1 MVNLLKSITVYIL
14 LLAFLLIIAN
24 CGGDKIAEELTKDTT
39 PPDTS
44 ITSQP
49 LNLTNSI
56 SATFIFTSTEDGS
69 TFECQ
74 MDSGGYTSCTS
85 PKSYTGLT
93 ESSHSF
99 SVKAIDSAGNTDST
113 PASYTWTIDT
123 TANVEIS
130 ITSQPLN
137 PTNLT
142 SADFSFTSTETATFE
157 CQIDNSGYTICT
169 GSANYIDLT
178 EGSHKFDIKATDAAG
193 NTNLTPASYTWTIDT
208 TPPDTSITSQPL
220 NLTNSTSANFSFTST
235 ETATFECQ
243 IDNSGYTVCTG
254 SANYIDLTEG
264 SHKFDIKATDL
275 AGNTNSTP
283 ASYTWTI
290 DITAP
295 TGSLNIN
302 SGASYTTSTSVTLT
316 LSATDDAVGVTGYY
330 ASETST
336 IPSAS
341 ATGWTSITSTTSY
354 SASVS
359 FALSSGDGTKTV
371 YVWFKDAAGNVSS
384 SASDSIT
391 LDTTPPTVS
400 STSPSDNATSVALS
414 TSITATFGEAMDAA
428 TITASTFT
436 LDNGA
441 TGTVAYDTNTKTA
454 TFTPSSNLTSGTTYT
469 ATITTSVKDVAGN
482 KMASDKTWSFTTL
495 GILTWDAPTK
505 NLDGTDL
512 KDLAGYK
519 VYYGTSS
526 GSYTTPI
533 EVGKDVTT
541 YAVKTL
547 SAGTT
552 YYFTVTAYNE
562 IGNESDYSTEVSK
575 TIQ

>member
-56 SATFIFTSTEDGS
+56 SATFIFTSTEDDS

-93 ESSHSF
+93 E
-99 SVKAIDSAGNTDST
+99 
-113 PASYTWTIDT
+113 
-123 TANVEIS
+123 
-130 ITSQPLN
+130 
-137 PTNLT
+137 
-142 SADFSFTSTETATFE
+142 
-157 CQIDNSGYTICT
+157 
-169 GSANYIDLT
+169 
-178 EGSHKFDIKATDAAG
+178 GSHTFYVKATD
-193 NTNLTPASYTWTIDT
+193 S
-208 TPPDTSITSQPL
+208 
-220 NLTNSTSANFSFTST
+220 
-235 ETATFECQ
+235 
-243 IDNSGYTVCTG
+243 
-254 SANYIDLTEG
+254 
-264 SHKFDIKATDL
+264 

-290 DITAP
+290 D
-295 TGSLNIN
+295 
-302 SGASYTTSTSVTLT
+302 
-316 LSATDDAVGVTGYY
+316 
-330 ASETST
+330 
-336 IPSAS
+336 
-341 ATGWTSITSTTSY
+341 
-354 SASVS
+354 
-359 FALSSGDGTKTV
+359 
-371 YVWFKDAAGNVSS
+371 
-384 SASDSIT
+384 
-391 LDTTPPTVS
+391 TTPPTVS
-400 STSPSDNATSVALS
+400 STSSLTGVTLS
-414 TSITATFGEAMDAA
+414 TSITATFSETMDSS
-428 TITASTFT
+428 TITTTTFT
-436 LDNGA
+436 LKDSDNNA
-441 TGTVAYDTNTKTA
+441 VTGIVTYSGTTA
-454 TFTPSSNLTSGTTYT
+454 TWTPSSNLTSGTTYT
-469 ATITTSVKDVAGN
+469 ATITTSVKDAAGN
-482 KMASDKTWSFTTL
+482 NMTSDKTWSFTTL

-562 IGNESDYSTEVSK
+562 IGNESDYSNEVSK

>member
-44 ITSQP
+44 ITSKP
-49 LNLTNSI
+49 LNLTNST
-56 SATFIFTSTEDGS
+56 SANFSFTSTEDGS

-85 PKSYTGLT
+85 PKSYTELT
-93 ESSHSF
+93 EGSHSF

-123 TANVEIS
+123 TAVEIS

-137 PTNLT
+137 PTNSI

-157 CQIDNSGYTICT
+157 CQIDNSGYTACT
-169 GSANYIDLT
+169 SP
-178 EGSHKFDIKATDAAG
+178 K
-193 NTNLTPASYTWTIDT
+193 SYTG
-208 TPPDTSITSQPL
+208 
-220 NLTNSTSANFSFTST
+220 LT
-235 ETATFECQ
+235 
-243 IDNSGYTVCTG
+243 G
-254 SANYIDLTEG
+254 G

-336 IPSAS
+336 TPSAS
-341 ATGWTSITSTTSY
+341 ATGWTSITSTTFY

-359 FALSSGDGTKTV
+359 FTLSSGDGTKTV

-541 YAVKTL
+541 YGVKTL
-547 SAGTT
+547 SAETT

>member
-24 CGGDKIAEELTKDTT
+24 CGVEDAKKIVMDTT

-49 LNLTNSI
+49 LNLTNST
-56 SATFIFTSTEDGS
+56 SANFSFTSTEDGS

-85 PKSYTGLT
+85 PKNYTSLT
-93 ESSHSF
+93 EGSHTF
-99 SVKAIDSAGNTDST
+99 EIKATDAANNTDQT
-113 PASYTWTIDT
+113 PGSYKWTIDT

-243 IDNSGYTVCTG
+243 IDNSGYTACTSPKSYTG
-254 SANYIDLTEG
+254 LTGG

-336 IPSAS
+336 TPSAS
-341 ATGWTSITSTTSY
+341 ATGWTSITSTTFY

-359 FALSSGDGTKTV
+359 FTLSSGDGTKTV

-541 YAVKTL
+541 YGVKTL
-547 SAGTT
+547 SAETT

>member
-44 ITSQP
+44 ITSKP
-49 LNLTNSI
+49 LNLTNST
-56 SATFIFTSTEDGS
+56 SANFSFTSTETA

-93 ESSHSF
+93 EGSHSF

-157 CQIDNSGYTICT
+157 CQIDNSGYTACT
-169 GSANYIDLT
+169 SPKEYIGLA
-178 EGSHKFDIKATDAAG
+178 EGLHTFDIKATDAAG
-193 NTNLTPASYTWTIDT
+193 NTNSTPASYTWTIDT
-208 TPPDTSITSQPL
+208 TAVEISITSQPL
-220 NLTNSTSANFSFTST
+220 NPTNSISADFSFTST

-243 IDNSGYTVCTG
+243 IDNSGYTACTSPKSYTG
-254 SANYIDLTEG
+254 LTGG

-336 IPSAS
+336 TPSAS
-341 ATGWTSITSTTSY
+341 ATGWTSITSTTFY

-359 FALSSGDGTKTV
+359 FTLSSGDGTKTV

-541 YAVKTL
+541 YGVKTL
-547 SAGTT
+547 SAETT